1 MNALKNAL
9 TVIKQVPLKEANR
22 VGTIRYQGGKLKDYT
37 LMVKKTTDQATEPVF
52 KTVEEWKNG
61 IEGLCETHQIY
72 STPFINRDTLKFMDK
87 FVIKIGERD
96 TMTIIK
102 NYFEE
107 TVKIIKTK
115 KDIWGETIRKEV
127 SEFKPAFDLENIKPS
142 RAHVEELQRDAL
154 NYSRRY
160 VTEFR
165 NKKPFN
171 AYCDKG
177 RIFKTSDEL
186 IENDLYSLIDS
197 ENIVGKSRKMFS
209 EEIKDNI
216 TNYFYKDG
224 NRLV

>member
-1 MNALKNAL
+1 MNALAKAL

-22 VGTIRYQGGKLKDYT
+22 VGNIRYQGGKLKDYT
-37 LMVKKTTDQATEPVF
+37 MVVKKSTEQAAEPVF
-52 KTVEEWKNG
+52 KTVGEWKNG
-61 IEGLCETHQIY
+61 IEGLSETHQIY
-72 STPFINRDTLKFMDK
+72 STPFINKDTLKFLDK
-87 FVIKIGERD
+87 FVIKSGERD
-96 TMTIIK
+96 TMTVIK

-107 TVKIIKTK
+107 TVKIIKTR

-127 SEFKPAFDLENIKPS
+127 SEFTPAFGLENIKPS
-142 RAHVEELQRDAL
+142 RAHIEELQRDAQ
-154 NYSRRY
+154 NFSRRY

-165 NKKPFN
+165 NNKPFN
-171 AYCDKG
+171 SYCDKG

-186 IENDLYSLIDS
+186 LENDLYSLIDS

-209 EEIKDNI
+209 EEVKDNI